1 MKTKEELSAL
11 RKDFEALSAKLAEL
25 TEEELDAVTG
35 GARPFVVKEIAE
47 CGAPLGRKPL
57 TAGLPEGEVVK

>member
-11 RKDFEALSAKLAEL
+11 RKDVEELNARLAEL

-35 GARPFVVKEIAE
+35 GARPFSIKVIAE

-57 TAGLPEGEVVK
+57 TAGLPEVEVVK